1 MFLTWQRW
9 LRQERK
15 GGWQPQ
21 WQQHKFGSKK
31 QMLFFKNQL
40 YIPKK
45 KCFPKIDSVFEKKK
59 QIRWIPRHCHSHC
72 QSPFHVVARTDFAR
86 VIPRISVVLQA
97 FCEISLELG
106 IKDWD
111 WQKIFFFWFTW
122 RDFSLFQFSLMFGK
136 ENVVIKSE
144 SWWNLTSMFAFSHW
158 NTCKQSKNAMVFDI
172 DHQSSNDTI
181 QLTRKYWRWGYEI
194 LFVLDCDDK
203 EKHSVEA
210 WQCIVEISM
219 RFWQR
224 LNFNSNHPILFP
236 KPELPFQNFQK
247 KTLDKWYEWFGISQL
262 QCKKTHEQFH
272 KRKGSAYFFSFQCER
287 MVLHS
292 CLSNFAQ
299 GELLFTT
306 ANITIFWKT
315 LLIYWKGYSLLWN
328 DERIS
333 NKGWLEEGSKM
344 EHLPKKTDNNGLD
357 VGRMQFQLKRTLK
370 TMSISNIFC
379 ENAHWFIFTRKRWFI
394 VFLGKILDDLHW
406 AYQLLTIAVLEIKC
420 CCVHHFMPLDEKGS
434 CGGHSNDI
442 WNKVWCEKRT
452 YWQFCSDFFEWNK
465 DIPNSFEEDS
475 PGFGRGVQKIISTN
489 AVNQTAFLFSSCSS
503 FLSLLFASS
512 FRGCL

>member
-1 MFLTWQRW
+1 MATAQIWVKKTNAIFQ
-9 LRQERK
+9 K
-15 GGWQPQ
+15 SAVY
-21 WQQHKFGSKK
+21 SKK
-31 QMLFFKNQL
+31 NVFQKSILFL
-40 YIPKK
+40 KK
-45 KCFPKIDSVFEKKK
+45 K
-59 QIRWIPRHCHSHC
+59 IRWIPRHCHSHC

-86 VIPRISVVLQA
+86 VVPRISVVLQA

-122 RDFSLFQFSLMFGK
+122 RDVSLFQFSLMFGK

-172 DHQSSNDTI
+172 GHQSSNDTI

-210 WQCIVEISM
+210 WQCTIKISM

-272 KRKGSAYFFSFQCER
+272 KRKGSAYFFPFSVNEWCCIHACQILHKVNFCSPLRTSRFFERHCWYIEKDTRYYAMMKEFLTKDDWRKVQKWSICRKKLTTMVWMLEGCNFNWKGHWKQWVFQTFSAKMHIDSFLQEKDGLLFSWEKCWMICTELTNCWPSRFWKSNVAVFIISCHWMKKVHVVVTVMIFGIKFDVKKER
-287 MVLHS
+287 TDNFALIFLSETKIFPILLKRIRQVSGEVFKRLSAPTQLIKLLFCFRHVLHFWVY
-292 CLSNFAQ
+292 CLLQ
-299 GELLFTT
+299 
-306 ANITIFWKT
+306 
-315 LLIYWKGYSLLWN
+315 
-328 DERIS
+328 
-333 NKGWLEEGSKM
+333 
-344 EHLPKKTDNNGLD
+344 
-357 VGRMQFQLKRTLK
+357 
-370 TMSISNIFC
+370 
-379 ENAHWFIFTRKRWFI
+379 
-394 VFLGKILDDLHW
+394 
-406 AYQLLTIAVLEIKC
+406 VLEVVC
-420 CCVHHFMPLDEKGS
+420 
-434 CGGHSNDI
+434 N
-442 WNKVWCEKRT
+442 
-452 YWQFCSDFFEWNK
+452 
-465 DIPNSFEEDS
+465 IPSRRLPS
-475 PGFGRGVQKIISTN
+475 IISYI
-489 AVNQTAFLFSSCSS
+489 
-503 FLSLLFASS
+503 
-512 FRGCL
+512 